1 MSEKMSRKEFSESL
15 DRRLSGLQ
23 GDPWLRTKV
32 LAKTEGE
39 KPVKKLS
46 AATIAVIVLLIL
58 AISITSIPIYTN
70 FYIILEKNF
79 WRRCMWIIRLGEL
92 L

>member
-58 AISITSIPIYTN
+58 AMAGALAAANWYSGDGRSPG
-70 FYIILEKNF
+70 
-79 WRRCMWIIRLGEL
+79 CGEL
-92 L
+92 GSY

>member
-39 KPVKKLS
+39 K
-46 AATIAVIVLLIL
+46 
-58 AISITSIPIYTN
+58 
-70 FYIILEKNF
+70 
-79 WRRCMWIIRLGEL
+79 RRVQQGRQDKAHRCLCSKDLW
-92 L
+92 

>member
-39 KPVKKLS
+39 KPVKKL
-46 AATIAVIVLLIL
+46 
-58 AISITSIPIYTN
+58 
-70 FYIILEKNF
+70 
-79 WRRCMWIIRLGEL
+79 
-92 L
+92 